1 MGQTEEIGNKWQR
14 AIAAFA
20 EPERRAVL
28 ASFFKTGEGEY
39 DEGDVFIGVRV
50 PNVRAASKAFAEV
63 PFETF
68 EQMLASEVHEFRL
81 GALLALVMR
90 YKSQKG
96 DDAAR
101 AATVDFYLR
110 HLDSANNWDLIDLSA
125 PYILGGEL
133 LHAPVE
139 TREILLHQ
147 YQSRTLWRQ
156 RAAVVASL
164 LPIRSEIL
172 DYALEICRQSMKH
185 EHDLMRKATGWVLRE
200 IGKKSREALDTFL
213 TENIASLSSITLSYA
228 LEKHSPEERR
238 QWREERK
245 NAIAARNGALQ

>member
-1 MGQTEEIGNKWQR
+1 MGHAEQIGNKWQR
-14 AIAAFA
+14 AITAFA

-39 DEGDVFIGVRV
+39 GEGDVFIGVRV
-50 PNVRAASKAFAEV
+50 PNVRAASKAFADA
-63 PFETF
+63 PFETI
-68 EQMLASEVHEFRL
+68 EQMLASVVHEFRL

-96 DDAAR
+96 DGVAR

-133 LHAPVE
+133 LRAPAE
-139 TREILLHQ
+139 TREILLQQ
-147 YQSRTLWRQ
+147 YRSGLLWRQ

-164 LPIRSEIL
+164 LPIRSANI
-172 DYALEICRQSMKH
+172 DFALEICRLSVSH

-200 IGKKSREALDTFL
+200 VGKKSREALDAFL
-213 TENIASLSSITLSYA
+213 AENIASLSSITLSYA

-245 NAIAARNGALQ
+245 NAIAARNGAL

>member
-1 MGQTEEIGNKWQR
+1 MGQPEQIGNEWQR
-14 AIAAFA
+14 TITAYS

-28 ASFFKTGEGEY
+28 ASFFKTGKGEY
-39 DEGDVFIGVRV
+39 GEGDVFIGVRV
-50 PNVRAASKAFAEV
+50 PNVRAASKAFADA

-90 YKSQKG
+90 YKSQKR

-101 AATVDFYLR
+101 ADTVAFYLR
-110 HLDSANNWDLIDLSA
+110 HLESANNWDLIDLSA

-133 LHAPVE
+133 LRSPAE
-139 TREILLHQ
+139 TREILLQQ
-147 YQSRTLWRQ
+147 YRSGLLWRQ

-164 LPIRSEIL
+164 LPIRFENL
-172 DYALEICRQSMKH
+172 DFALEICGESVKH

-200 IGKKSREALDTFL
+200 VGKKKREDLDAFL
-213 TENIASLSSITLSYA
+213 IENIASLSSITLSYA

-238 QWREERK
+238 QWRERRK
-245 NAIAARNGALQ
+245 NAIATRK